1 MQQLSI
7 KENWDELAQRL
18 RGRFSKITTDD
29 VSFMEGQYDKMIA
42 KIASRLGRSSSQ
54 VQTLIDSMNYD
65 Y

>member
-1 MQQLSI
+1 MQQLNI

-29 VSFMEGQYDKMIA
+29 ITFMEGQHDKMIA
-42 KIASRLGRSSSQ
+42 KIASRLGRSSIE